1 VFIDSAIC
9 LLNKVW
15 LVGCR
20 SLARDI
26 SDPAADAAALQPLTG
41 RRAMQLGLTHLAN
54 DSLQANMPLP
64 KNKPAEV

>member
-1 VFIDSAIC
+1 
-9 LLNKVW
+9 
-15 LVGCR
+15 
-20 SLARDI
+20 LARDI